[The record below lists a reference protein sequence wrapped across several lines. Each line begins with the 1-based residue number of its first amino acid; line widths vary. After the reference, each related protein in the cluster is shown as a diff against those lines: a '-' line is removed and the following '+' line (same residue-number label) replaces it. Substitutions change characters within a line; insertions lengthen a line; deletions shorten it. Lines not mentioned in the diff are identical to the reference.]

1 MLDTK
6 TVSKY
11 FLCIKCIVGALGSY
25 DDLVLPREL
34 SLPGLR
40 VESSRCRPRV
50 EYYRCGL
57 RAKFSWP
64 ILGSI

>member
-57 RAKFSWP
+57 
-64 ILGSI
+64 